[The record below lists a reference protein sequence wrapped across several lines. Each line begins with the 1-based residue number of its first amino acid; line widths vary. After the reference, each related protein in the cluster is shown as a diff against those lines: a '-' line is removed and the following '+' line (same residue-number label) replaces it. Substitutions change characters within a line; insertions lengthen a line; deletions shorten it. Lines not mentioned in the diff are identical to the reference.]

1 MRFNECLKST
11 ITTPLQEYT
20 FLLFY
25 GWFFLLFMRYVP
37 LMIIVL
43 LLAYFSLSLSKTEQ
57 SKPIS
62 WISFAR
68 FSKGVGNTSTKRPSL
83 Y

>member
-1 MRFNECLKST
+1 
-11 ITTPLQEYT
+11 
-20 FLLFY
+20 
-25 GWFFLLFMRYVP
+25 
-37 LMIIVL
+37 
-43 LLAYFSLSLSKTEQ
+43 LSKTEQ

-68 FSKGVGNTSTKRPSL
+68 FLKGVGNTSTKRPSL